1 MKKRIQQDNNGGFS
15 LIELII
21 AVVILA
27 FVVAPIL
34 GAFVSSART
43 NGKSQ
48 RVLSATTAGQNIM
61 EEVKGTPFKT
71 LIKEKG
77 DKTVD
82 DSQKKSGKY
91 TITYKNQVSGG
102 NKYTVIAT
110 LDAQEYKKADGETEK
125 VFQFNDKEQAQIFTM
140 NSSYDGAY
148 MPVKNAAK
156 VAADSFSDANA
167 LDYMTK
173 KTVIDIEKKDDGY
186 GGTIRS
192 AQISVEYSYGSKS
205 YTEAANSYIYRDASG
220 EDDNLRALYI
230 FFDPLYSNGVALPR
244 EEIIIHNK
252 SLIPVTVYLIKQEDG
267 TADAASEN
275 NYRVD
280 VTVDEPLRLRNWTD
294 ESDYK
299 PLTTIRTNLKFDK
312 ADSSKWQIQLD
323 DMPSATT
330 TSLDP
335 AVAFGLSTLESK
347 VVEDKLYKVE
357 IVVKDEDG
365 NELAKMEGTKEK

>member
-1 MKKRIQQDNNGGFS
+1 MKRRIQQDNNGGFS

-230 FFDPLYSNGVALPR
+230 FFDPLYNNGVALPR

>member
-1 MKKRIQQDNNGGFS
+1 MKKRIQQDNGGFS
-15 LIELII
+15 LIELIV

-43 NGKSQ
+43 NGRSQ

-61 EEVKGTPFKT
+61 EEVKGTPLET
-71 LIKEKG
+71 LIKAEK

-110 LDAQEYKKADGETEK
+110 LDAQEYKKAEGETEK

-167 LDYMTK
+167 LDHMTK
-173 KTVIDIEKKDDGY
+173 KTVINIEKKDDGY

-205 YTEAANSYIYRDASG
+205 YSEATNSYIYRDASG
-220 EDDNLRALYI
+220 KDDNLRALYI
-230 FFDPLYSNGVALPR
+230 FFDPLYNNGVALPR

-252 SLIPVTVYLIKQEDG
+252 SLIPVTVYLIKQEDD
-267 TADAASEN
+267 TADAALEN

-294 ESDYK
+294 DSDYE

-357 IVVKDEDG
+357 VVVKDEDG

>member
-1 MKKRIQQDNNGGFS
+1 MKRRIQQDNNGGFS

-230 FFDPLYSNGVALPR
+230 FFDPLYNNGVALPR

-347 VVEDKLYKVE
+347 VVEDRLYKVE